1 MRVDVLFVFGSSSDM
16 DPATK
21 AQIRR
26 FLREAPHLLKSHS
39 KRDIEY
45 EVMQIDLTASLE
57 LRCQLNVVPSW
68 PAAARLSDSDMI
80 RMGIPH
86 PIRARATTALLL
98 WIASMHGPG
107 PTTNP
112 LISAWRDFTGDQSA
126 TLPISIKS
134 YDYHISKPTTR
145 KNDMVSQVVTA
156 SPYDGT
162 TTTRTRVC

>member
-26 FLREAPHLLKSHS
+26 FLREAPHLLKNHS

-45 EVMQIDLTASLE
+45 EATQIELTSSME

-68 PAAARLSDSDMI
+68 PAAARLTDSEMI

-98 WIASMHGPG
+98 WIASMHG
-107 PTTNP
+107 TDSATNP
-112 LISAWRDFTGDQSA
+112 LISAWREFTGDPA
-126 TLPISIKS
+126 AILPISIKT
-134 YDYHISKPTTR
+134 YDYHISRPTTR
-145 KNDMVSQVVTA
+145 KNDTGSQTPVP
-156 SPYDGT
+156 SLYDGT
-162 TTTRTRVC
+162 TTTRT